1 MNLELVLKTGTLVEI
16 EYTNRENVTQKLN
29 TLIDYPY
36 KDDVF
41 TIYAPMVKGAVY
53 PMQENDQLT
62 VYFMVDN
69 AEKTDKEIFKIKTRI
84 DKRGYTNGIAV
95 YKIYRTG
102 EPEKVQRRGAF
113 RLPIMKDYT
122 ILVGEEHR
130 NVNITTTNISGT
142 GLKSICSEKIE
153 AKSTIILRL
162 NTEPEIIEIPCTVVM
177 CNALPDSISKYDL
190 RLQFI
195 IEKDVTSQ
203 KINAFLFKKQAEV
216 IQKNIGPEGYSD
228 LYYKVNEAE
237 HYDPEKESANQQS
250 TIYVFIAVF
259 LSVVALSAYYFAV
272 PKDPAIVFRTLIKL
286 NIAYNS
292 WNYTYLL
299 LGILVSAVNILVCIL
314 GIYTKR
320 KYRLP
325 GQMPIHVPLTAL
337 LIINFI
343 VLLFGITN
351 YTA

>member
-1 MNLELVLKTGTLVEI
+1 MNLEHVLKTGTLVEI
-16 EYTNRENVTQKLN
+16 EYTNHDGATQKLN
-29 TLIDYPY
+29 TLIDYPF

-41 TIYAPMVKGAVY
+41 TIYAPMVKGAIY
-53 PMQENDQLT
+53 PMQENDQLY

-95 YKIYRTG
+95 YKIYKTG

-122 ILVGEEHR
+122 ILVGEDFRHVE
-130 NVNITTTNISGT
+130 ITTTNISGT
-142 GLKSICSEKIE
+142 GLKSICNEKIE
-153 AKSTIILRL
+153 PKSTVILRL
-162 NTEPEIIEIPCTVVM
+162 NTEPEVIELPCTVVM
-177 CNALPDSISKYDL
+177 CNQLPDSISKYDL

-195 IEKDVTSQ
+195 IEKDAISQ

-228 LYYKVNEAE
+228 LYYKISESQP
-237 HYDPEKESANQQS
+237 YDPHREEANKQS
-250 TIYVFIAVF
+250 TVYVFVSII
-259 LSVVALSAYYFAV
+259 LSVAALSAYYFAV
-272 PKDPAIVFRTLIKL
+272 PRDPAIVFRTLLKL

-292 WNYTYLL
+292 WNYSYLL
-299 LGILVSAVNILVCIL
+299 IGIILSAGNLIVCAL

-320 KYRLP
+320 KYRLE
-325 GQMPIHVPLTAL
+325 GQMPIHVPLTIL
-337 LIINFI
+337 LIVNLIILF
-343 VLLFGITN
+343 FGITN
-351 YTA
+351 YTS